1 MIRTALAGAVA
12 IAALVLSRAVADDGA
27 LSLADLPEYARA
39 LRGQSE
45 HEGPAVSASFRDLWD
60 HPDRYRGQRVQVE
73 GRVARRFRQ
82 AAVGDFPPLEE
93 VWITSPAGDPL
104 CLVFPAPAGRPPM
117 TSGVPVRFVGTFLR
131 RVEYPGGDA
140 PRLAPLIVGDKP
152 PAIVGTP
159 APAPSRPH
167 RESWIDWGA
176 GLAVA
181 ALVALVLWRQH
192 ARKPSRRAAPEVG
205 PDPDFVP
212 THPEENGRDPGGLP
226 GQP

>member
-12 IAALVLSRAVADDGA
+12 IAALGLSRAFADNGA

-39 LRGQSE
+39 LRGQPE

-60 HPDRYRGQRVQVE
+60 QPDRYRGRRVKVE

-104 CLVFPAPAGRPPM
+104 CLVCPAPSGRPP
-117 TSGVPVRFVGTFLR
+117 TSSGALVRFEGTFLR
-131 RVEYPGGDA
+131 RIEYPGGDA
-140 PRLAPLIVGDKP
+140 TRLAPLIVGDQP

-167 RESWIDWGA
+167 RESWIDWGV
-176 GLAVA
+176 GLAIA

-192 ARKPSRRAAPEVG
+192 ARKPPRRASPEAG
-205 PDPDFVP
+205 PEFL
-212 THPEENGRDPGGLP
+212 EC
-226 GQP
+226 